1 MTIVANHEQLSS
13 PAKMRIFAVHN
24 AVVAAVVAWVVEVHV
39 LGIHLGIR
47 FGTGAATTLGLA
59 QIIGVSLAVS
69 LLGWAL
75 LSIAE
80 RRLPRATILWTVV
93 AVGVVV
99 ASLALPLT
107 ATTSTTAMIG
117 LIIMHILIGAGF
129 IPFMYRSSLSR
140 SVRRL

>member
-1 MTIVANHEQLSS
+1 MTIVANHEQVSS
-13 PAKMRIFAVHN
+13 PVKMRIFAVHN
-24 AVVAAVVAWVVEVHV
+24 AVVAAVITWVVEVHV

-59 QIIGVSLAVS
+59 QIIGVSLVVS

-75 LSIAE
+75 LSFAE
-80 RRLPRATILWTVV
+80 RRLSRATILWTVT

-99 ASLALPLT
+99 VSLALPLA
-107 ATTSTTAMIG
+107 ATTSTAAMIG
-117 LIIMHILIGAGF
+117 LIIMHILVGAGF

-140 SVRRL
+140 SVHTV

>member
-1 MTIVANHEQLSS
+1 
-13 PAKMRIFAVHN
+13 MRIFAVHN
-24 AVVAAVVAWVVEVHV
+24 AVVAAVVAWFVEVHV

-80 RRLPRATILWTVV
+80 RRLPRAAILWTVV

-140 SVRRL
+140 SVRTL